1 MAVATNRIAPTPSLR
16 APQVLILG
24 AGINGCALARELAL
38 NGVAVT
44 LVDTGDVAGGTTAYS
59 SRLIHGGLRYLEYG
73 EFDLVRESLAE
84 RTRLLRLAPQFVR
97 PLRLFVPVS
106 NRFGGLMTSAQR
118 FLRLGDNHQTKS
130 RGVWLVRMGLWM
142 YDRYAR
148 DPSLPRHRAHRAGQ
162 SQTPPVDPQK
172 YRWLCSYYDAQV
184 QFPERFTLSL
194 VLDAM
199 QAADEAKVPF
209 QLFTYHEAR
218 LEGRRVKIV
227 PVTEQPLA
235 GNGGAA
241 AAVAELEPALIINA
255 TGAWVDE
262 TLRRLGVPSRQLLAG
277 TKGTHFFTAH
287 MGLRRSLQDG
297 AIYGEADDGRPV
309 FILPLAEGTLVGTT
323 DVRYLDPP
331 ETAVATPEELAYLVK
346 LVNDVFPNVR
356 LNEADID
363 WHYAGV
369 RPLPSTDDHTPASV
383 TRRHW
388 LEEQKQAP
396 LPMYSL
402 IGGKLT
408 TCRSLA
414 QESTPMLLARLGMRL
429 SRTSAERPL
438 PGGRNYPKTA
448 AEVAAR
454 QQQLAARHDLS
465 LASVRAIW
473 RLYGNPPQAPA
484 EKYAAGYP
492 CLPGTALPLGVVRR
506 AIELEY
512 VTRLDDLV
520 ERRLMLLYEP
530 GLCRATLEALAQ
542 ELVAAGKLAPA
553 AAPAAVALTT
563 QRLLQHFG
571 RVLT

>member
-1 MAVATNRIAPTPSLR
+1 MAVANNRIAREQPHR

-44 LVDTGDVAGGTTAYS
+44 MVDTGDVASGTTAYS

-106 NRFGGLMTSAQR
+106 NRCGGLATSAKR
-118 FLRLGDNHQTKS
+118 FLRLGDDHQTKS
-130 RGVWLVRMGLWM
+130 RGVWLVRIGLWM

-148 DPSLPRHRAHRAGQ
+148 DPSLPRHRAHAAGQ
-162 SQTPPVDPQK
+162 ANTPPVDARK
-172 YRWLCSYYDAQV
+172 YRWLCSYFDAQV
-184 QFPERFTLSL
+184 QFPERFTLGL
-194 VLDAM
+194 TLDALA
-199 QAADEAKVPF
+199 AADEARVPF
-209 QLFTYHEAR
+209 RLFTYHEAQ
-218 LEGRRVKIV
+218 LNGRRVR
-227 PVTEQPLA
+227 VTPIA
-235 GNGGAA
+235 GNTVDSPEG
-241 AAVAELEPALIINA
+241 AELEPDLIVNA

-262 TLRRLGVPSRQLLAG
+262 TLRRLNVPSRKLLAG

-287 MGLRRSLQDG
+287 AGLRKCLADG
-297 AIYGEADDGRPV
+297 AIYGEAEDGRPV
-309 FILPLAEGTLVGTT
+309 FILPLAGGTLVGTT
-323 DVRYLDPP
+323 DIRYDLPP
-331 ETAVATPEELAYLVK
+331 ETAVATADELSYLVK
-346 LVNDVFPNVR
+346 LVNDVFPDVR
-356 LNEADID
+356 LTVADVD

-369 RPLPSTDDHTPASV
+369 RPLPSTDDHAPASV

-396 LPMYSL
+396 LPMFSL

-429 SRTSAERPL
+429 TRTSAARPL
-438 PGGRNYPKTA
+438 PGGQRYPKSS

-454 QQQLAARHDLS
+454 QQQLAARHGLR
-465 LASVRAIW
+465 LESVRAIW
-473 RLYGNPPQAPA
+473 QLYGNPLDGPVACYEPD
-484 EKYAAGYP
+484 YR
-492 CLPGTALPLGVVRR
+492 CLPGTELPLGLVRR
-506 AIELEY
+506 AIELEF
-512 VTRLDDLV
+512 VSRLNDLV

-530 GLCRATLEALAQ
+530 GLCHETLATLAQ
-542 ELVAAGKLAPA
+542 ELVAAGKLASAEA
-553 AAPAAVALTT
+553 ATAVAQTT
-563 QRLLQHFG
+563 DRLLRHFG
-571 RVLT
+571 RKLR

>member
-1 MAVATNRIAPTPSLR
+1 MSVATNRIAREQPDR

-44 LVDTGDVAGGTTAYS
+44 VVDTGDVASGTTAYS

-97 PLRLFVPVS
+97 PLRLFVPVG
-106 NRFGGLMTSAQR
+106 NRFGGVVTSAKR
-118 FLRLGDNHQTKS
+118 FLRLGGDGQTKS

-162 SQTPPVDPQK
+162 PQTPPVDVQK

-199 QAADEAKVPF
+199 SAADENKVPF
-209 QLFTYHEAR
+209 RLFTYHETQR
-218 LEGRRVKIV
+218 DGRRVRV
-227 PVTEQPLA
+227 APVA
-235 GNGGAA
+235 GNAA
-241 AAVAELEPALIINA
+241 DPAAGVEFEPALIVNA

-262 TLRRLGVPSRQLLAG
+262 TLRRLGVPSRPLLAG
-277 TKGTHFFTAH
+277 TKGTHFFTNHA
-287 MGLRRSLQDG
+287 GLKRCLQQG
-297 AIYGEADDGRPV
+297 AIYGEAEDGRPV
-309 FILPLAEGTLVGTT
+309 FLLPLAEGTLVGTT
-323 DVRYLDPP
+323 DIRYEQPP
-331 ETAVATPEELAYLVK
+331 ETAVATPEELTYLVQ
-346 LVNDVFPNVR
+346 LVNDVFPSVK
-356 LNEADID
+356 LGLADID

-369 RPLPSTDDHTPASV
+369 RPLPSTDDSTPASV

-414 QESTPMLLARLGMRL
+414 QESMPMLLARLGMRL
-429 SRTSAERPL
+429 TRTSAERPL
-438 PGGRNYPKTA
+438 PGGRNFPKTPA
-448 AEVAAR
+448 DVAAR
-454 QQQLAARHDLS
+454 QRQLAARRQ
-465 LASVRAIW
+465 LALDSVQAIW
-473 RLYGNPPQAPA
+473 RLYGNVPDGPA
-484 EKYAAGYP
+484 AQYAADYP

-506 AIELEY
+506 SIELEF
-512 VTRLDDLV
+512 VTRLEDLV

-530 GLCRATLEALAQ
+530 GFSSETLRVLAQ
-542 ELVAAGKLAPA
+542 ELAAAGKLQPHEISS
-553 AAPAAVALTT
+553 AVAVTT
-563 QRLLQHFG
+563 ERLLRHFG
-571 RVLT
+571 RKLA